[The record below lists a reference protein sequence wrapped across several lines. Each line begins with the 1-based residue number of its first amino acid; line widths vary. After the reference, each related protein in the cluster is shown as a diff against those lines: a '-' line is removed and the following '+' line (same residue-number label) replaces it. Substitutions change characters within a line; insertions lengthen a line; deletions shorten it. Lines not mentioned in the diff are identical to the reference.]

1 MNAYSKD
8 LRLKVLAA
16 VERGVQRRKISEL
29 LGISLATIS
38 RYVKLRASGRQI
50 APRPSPGRKAKILGS
65 LAHERALWE
74 QLEKNDTATLQ
85 EHCEMFERRRGV
97 RVSVATMSR
106 AVRKLG
112 WSFKKDHWEPPRET
126 SEEEALSGSTPRA

>member
-16 VERGVQRRKISEL
+16 LERGIPRREVSEL

-38 RYVKLRASGRQI
+38 RYVKLKASGAEI
-50 APRPSPGRKAKILGS
+50 APRPSPGRKTKIFEDP
-65 LAHERALWE
+65 AHKRALWE
-74 QLEKNDTATLQ
+74 QLEAKDTATLE
-85 EHCEMFERRRGV
+85 EHCQMFEQRQGIH
-97 RVSVATMSR
+97 VSVATMSR

-112 WSFKKDHWEPPRET
+112 WTFKKDQWRPPRET
-126 SEEEALSGSTPRA
+126 KREEALSRST